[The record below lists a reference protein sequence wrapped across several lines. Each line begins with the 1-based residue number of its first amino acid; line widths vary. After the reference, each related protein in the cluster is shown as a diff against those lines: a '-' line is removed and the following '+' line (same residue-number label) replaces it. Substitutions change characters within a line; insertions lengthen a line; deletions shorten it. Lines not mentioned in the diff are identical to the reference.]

1 MKFIPLDLRV
11 APAARALQLRQI
23 LGPQIKPLILRH
35 SACCTPR
42 RQPPDMKTAPV
53 TFYS

>member
-1 MKFIPLDLRV
+1 MRFTPLDLRV

-23 LGPQIKPLILRH
+23 LGPQIKPLIWRYF
-35 SACCTPR
+35 ARCPPR
-42 RQPPDMKTAPV
+42 RQPSGVKIGPV